1 MRARHKVSRAGVELI
16 KSFEG
21 LRQKATRLVDGRW
34 SIGYGH
40 TYSAREGAN
49 VTAEDA
55 DALLRFDLLPVVD
68 GLNNLV
74 HTPINQNQFDA
85 LVSFAFNIGIE
96 NFVTSDVLR
105 RINEGRITEAA
116 QAMDNWTSA
125 EYNGQTYVLAPL
137 VRRRAAEKTL
147 FLTPDDGGVEIDA
160 DMIAPGAI
168 RPSTPAP
175 TASVSPSVKPV
186 IVRVADIAE
195 TPVQDSYAARR
206 QADQDAAL
214 QAEYLRLE
222 AQKAADLRQ
231 AELRQ
236 AELLRAEAQ
245 QREEEQR
252 RYEAQRYEQLRLA
265 EENRLRDEVLKR
277 EELLRQETLRQAQ
290 ALAAARIAEEA
301 RLEGLRRQ
309 EAERIERERLAR
321 AEYERLE
328 RARLEQQRLE
338 QVRLEQERLEAE
350 ARLRAEQEAQARERQ
365 MAEEQAAEALR
376 LAQAQADE
384 AAAQEAQRL
393 EAERLE
399 AERVAAENIAR
410 EQAAA
415 EAAQKEEEAR
425 KAEAAA
431 ALMRLYSPYANM
443 GGTLVKLH
451 NDGAP
456 VPAMTMPAPPLA
468 QPSEPQEPET
478 QEPDSQALAFELSA
492 QPLTE
497 TPSATEPQADE
508 AVLASEPLASAP
520 VDIPVVP
527 HWRDQLQRPV
537 SDQTAPAPQVTEVP
551 APERTSLMVDYVPS
565 LSEETDPVFDDDDD
579 WTTEDGRVALS
590 AEDAR
595 DDGQSVWKM
604 FTSTLLW
611 IISSVVGLAALGGAT
626 ASYYQSQSDVN
637 IGQGQSEQ
645 FTVISSVLAVIGI
658 ICVCVSVYLIL
669 KRLGGLKD

>member
-137 VRRRAAEKTL
+137 VRRRASEKTL

-175 TASVSPSVKPV
+175 TAPVSPPVKPV

-222 AQKAADLRQ
+222 AQKAA
-231 AELRQ
+231 ELRQ
-236 AELLRAEAQ
+236 AERLRAEAQ
-245 QREEEQR
+245 QREDEQR

-301 RLEGLRRQ
+301 RLEVLRRQ

-328 RARLEQQRLE
+328 LARLEQERLE
-338 QVRLEQERLEAE
+338 QGRLEQERLEAE
-350 ARLRAEQEAQARERQ
+350 VRLRAEQEAQARERQ

-376 LAQAQADE
+376 LAQAQAEEE
-384 AAAQEAQRL
+384 AAQTAQRL

-399 AERVAAENIAR
+399 AERVAAENLAR
-410 EQAAA
+410 EQA
-415 EAAQKEEEAR
+415 EAAQKEEER

-468 QPSEPQEPET
+468 QPPEIQTPEPQT
-478 QEPDSQALAFELSA
+478 DSQQPAFELSA
-492 QPLTE
+492 EPLTE
-497 TPSATEPQADE
+497 TSSDTETQVDE
-508 AVLASEPLASAP
+508 AAP
-520 VDIPVVP
+520 EPVVP
-527 HWRDQLQRPV
+527 HWRDQLQRPLPGQAV
-537 SDQTAPAPQVTEVP
+537 PQTQVTEVP

-626 ASYYQSQSDVN
+626 ASYYQSRSDVN

>member
-116 QAMDNWTSA
+116 QVMDNWTSA

-175 TASVSPSVKPV
+175 TAPVSPPVKPV

-195 TPVQDSYAARR
+195 TPVQDGYAARR

-252 RYEAQRYEQLRLA
+252 HYEAQRYEQLRLA
-265 EENRLRDEVLKR
+265 EENRIRDEVLKR

-301 RLEGLRRQ
+301 RLEVLRRQ

-328 RARLEQQRLE
+328 LARLEQQRLE
-338 QVRLEQERLEAE
+338 QERLKAE

-365 MAEEQAAEALR
+365 MAEERAAEALR
-376 LAQAQADE
+376 LAQAEE

-399 AERVAAENIAR
+399 TERVAAENLAR

-478 QEPDSQALAFELSA
+478 QEPDSQEPDSQALAFELSA

-497 TPSATEPQADE
+497 MPSATELQADE

-565 LSEETDPVFDDDDD
+565 LSEETDPVFDDDED

-590 AEDAR
+590 ADEAR

-626 ASYYQSQSDVN
+626 ASYYQSRSDVN